1 VTEREGRGVLL
12 HSDEE
17 PKIQGHLTIGEKQY
31 WIYGE
36 RVSAIR
42 TNLKIQEAGNDDERS
57 SQSGERKQDIVRG

>member
-42 TNLKIQEAGNDDERS
+42 TVLKVEEASYDDEGENS
-57 SQSGERKQDIVRG
+57 SRTGDRQRDPV